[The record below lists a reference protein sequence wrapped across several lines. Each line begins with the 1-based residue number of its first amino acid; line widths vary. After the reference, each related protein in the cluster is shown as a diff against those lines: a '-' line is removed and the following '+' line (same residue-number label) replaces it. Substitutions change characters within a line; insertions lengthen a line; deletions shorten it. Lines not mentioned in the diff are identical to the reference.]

1 MAEREPVRVNGTV
14 TWFDV
19 KKGFGFLSDADGLDY
34 FVHFSEIQAAGFR
47 MLKKGQMVSFEVGED
62 QKGRPVARNVLA
74 AGEREEEEENF
85 PDSGKEEG
93 CDTVCGQNE
102 KQR

>member
-1 MAEREPVRVNGTV
+1 MAEKEPVRLNGTV

-19 KKGFGFLSDADGLDY
+19 RKGFGFLSDADGLDY

-62 QKGRPVARNVLA
+62 QRGRPVARNVLA
-74 AGEREEEEENF
+74 VQENEEEETF
-85 PDSGKEEG
+85 PVCGKE
-93 CDTVCGQNE
+93 DQ
-102 KQR
+102 